1 MGSGFV
7 TAGVIDGLGRHAYFL
22 TPTQLK
28 GFEALGWTDFVQIF
42 ITCMLIKVSICLFLL
57 RIVNTR
63 TVTRA
68 MYALIAAMVL
78 FSMICVFLLL
88 GICRP
93 LGAWWSVKVQGT
105 CLSKHQF
112 MNIIIAHGGT
122 LLALTAVLLVSDDG

>member
-22 TPTQLK
+22 TKMQLK
-28 GFEALGWTDFVQIF
+28 GFEALGWTDFVQVF

-68 MYALIAAMVL
+68 MYALIGAMVL
-78 FSMICVFLLL
+78 FSMISVFLLL

-93 LGAWWSVKVQGT
+93 IGAWWSVSVQGT
-105 CLSKHQF
+105 CLSKRQF
-112 MNIIIAHGGT
+112 MNIIIAHGGRPMVSIVIS
-122 LLALTAVLLVSDDG
+122 LLSDTR